1 MPRRTKNGEVSS
13 SEKEEPRPRQVWS
26 AYEAGAGHHP
36 EIAHGA
42 CNVPIERLGTIEQRR
57 ITAVLTRLGWVRGK
71 KEVGTRRQL
80 WVKAG

>member
-1 MPRRTKNGEVSS
+1 MAEVAHPKGEPDPGKFGPPTKPV
-13 SEKEEPRPRQVWS
+13 PVTI
-26 AYEAGAGHHP
+26 P

-80 WVKAG
+80 WVKAV